1 MRTVKQ
7 EVKNAYRHAP
17 SYAVPSQVILDL
29 GNLKNIK
36 NLDNKI
42 FERRAKIFLAVMKA
56 QWEEGDG
63 RILLNDDT
71 GGGMAMLRPTR
82 FLCAGFGI
90 QDELPYLQACIYSWP
105 DA

>member
-56 QWEEGDG
+56 Q
-63 RILLNDDT
+63 
-71 GGGMAMLRPTR
+71 
-82 FLCAGFGI
+82 
-90 QDELPYLQACIYSWP
+90 
-105 DA
+105 